1 MLRDLTN
8 GRVGRD
14 GEEVTVDQLQ
24 RSTDEISGSLSEP
37 TRMFLAE
44 VYTVRRQELR
54 YLQKEIG
61 MQHLLTSSASPL
73 IPRRRRRRADFRH
86 SARSRTQTAS
96 EKSKSRTSHEA

>member
-1 MLRDLTN
+1 MFRQARLNLLLHMLRDLTN

-24 RSTDEISGSLSEP
+24 KSTDEISDLSEAA
-37 TRMFLAE
+37 RMFLAE

-61 MQHLLTSSASPL
+61 
-73 IPRRRRRRADFRH
+73 
-86 SARSRTQTAS
+86 
-96 EKSKSRTSHEA
+96 K